1 MSPISPAT
9 IRFMGQHILDAIEN
23 RISGIITRLHASMDK
38 GEEPKNETLAGIGE
52 RCSRMG
58 GETLFELPADHPRLG
73 ECRWQVL
80 RFVEGE
86 RERFVHVFFTPSGQT
101 WIGDNETVPE
111 EFSRFARA
119 WTGFMTRCAALD
131 AVSPAARTFS

>member
-1 MSPISPAT
+1 
-9 IRFMGQHILDAIEN
+9 MGQHILDAIEH
-23 RISGIITRLHASMDK
+23 RISGIITRLHAAMEK
-38 GEEPKNETLAGIGE
+38 GEEDRGETLAGIGE

-73 ECRWQVL
+73 ACRWQVL
-80 RFVEGE
+80 RFVDSG

-101 WIGDNETVPE
+101 WMGDNETVPE

-119 WTGFMTRCAALD
+119 WTGFMTRCAASD
-131 AVSPAARTFS
+131 AVAPRSRAFS